1 MFDGVIPPLATPF
14 AGDELHQ
21 PAVAPAIRTLVDAG
35 VRGVLANGTNGE
47 APFVDQDEA
56 DRLVESVRAALP
68 PDRTLLVGTGRDSTR
83 ATLEACRRAA
93 LLGADA
99 VLVRPPAVFPAQM
112 TETALDTHFR
122 TVADA
127 SPAPVMVYN
136 HPVAF
141 GVSLSAAFVSRLA
154 AHDNVCGVKE
164 SSGNVGL
171 VGEHAHLLPEGRVVV
186 SGVAS
191 TAYAS
196 LLVGA
201 AGVIL
206 AVANVVPGLCV
217 RLYELVKRGDLGEAL
232 RLQRAI
238 TPLGHAVTTRYG
250 IPGLKA
256 AMTLAGLPGTE
267 PRRPLLPVSAAAT
280 DDIRTLMLE
289 LAAATGEPLL
299 ATQS

>member
-1 MFDGVIPPLATPF
+1 MFDGVIPPLITPF
-14 AGDELHQ
+14 TGDELDE
-21 PAVAPAIRTLVDAG
+21 PSVAPVIGMMVDAG

-68 PDRTLLVGTGRDSTR
+68 ADRTLLVGTGRDSTR
-83 ATLEACRRAA
+83 ATIEACRRAA

-112 TETALDTHFR
+112 TEAALDVHFR
-122 TVADA
+122 AVADT
-127 SPAPVMVYN
+127 SPAPVMIYN

-171 VGEHAHLLPEGRVVV
+171 VGEHAQMLPEGRVVV

-217 RLYELVKRGDLGEAL
+217 RLYDLVRRGDLEEAL

-250 IPGLKA
+250 IAGLKA
-256 AMTLAGLPGTE
+256 AMTLAGMPGTS
-267 PRRPLLPVSAAAT
+267 PRRPLLPVPPEAI
-280 DDIRTLMLE
+280 DELHRLMTQ
-289 LAAATGEPLL
+289 LAAATGEPIL
-299 ATQS
+299 ATRS